1 MCPSGADCMFQWVS
15 TIKTQLGMLF
25 SPWYSWKIAELALN
39 NNHLLILYKYYYNMN
54 IDLHIPGESGGWW
67 IISVLLSAIV
77 HAMFT
82 TKQYRNII
90 SNVDFCYIYI
100 YYFILQLFYLSSQN
114 ALTVYLQVINSHWPF
129 ITLAGHAYLTKI
141 SWGLLWVTN
150 FWNNLNIGS
159 NIH

>member
-25 SPWYSWKIAELALN
+25 SPWCSWKIAELALN

-67 IISVLLSAIV
+67 IISVLISSIV

-100 YYFILQLFYLSSQN
+100 YILFYTAIVLFEQSKCVDSIFTSDKQS
-114 ALTVYLQVINSHWPF
+114 LTVYN
-129 ITLAGHAYLTKI
+129 I
-141 SWGLLWVTN
+141 SGPCLLDQNQLGPLVGN
-150 FWNNLNIGS
+150 
-159 NIH
+159 